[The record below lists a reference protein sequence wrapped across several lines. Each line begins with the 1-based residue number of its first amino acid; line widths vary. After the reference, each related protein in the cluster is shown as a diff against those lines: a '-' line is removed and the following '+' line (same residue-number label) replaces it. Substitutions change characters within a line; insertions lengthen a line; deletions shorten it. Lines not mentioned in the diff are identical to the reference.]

1 MNDNQKPINSYYS
14 KDLSNLINLIF
25 DKNLEK
31 HPSCLDI
38 LKMKCVIDKAKA
50 LGIFEDIKNS
60 FPVENS
66 DENNDN
72 KEKNR
77 IIKNNIINKI
87 L

>member
-1 MNDNQKPINSYYS
+1 MNYNPKPINSYYS

-66 DENNDN
+66 DENNDY
-72 KEKNR
+72 KGK
-77 IIKNNIINKI
+77 NKI
-87 L
+87 I